1 MPKTYNKFVIGNT
14 TYLDISNDTV
24 TADTV
29 LNGYTA
35 HNKNGESIT
44 GNVVLQTYYTGSTTP
59 SSSLGS
65 NGDIYLKE

>member
-14 TYLDISNDTV
+14 TYLDISSDTV

-35 HNKNGESIT
+35 HNKNGESII

-59 SSSLGS
+59 SSSLGN